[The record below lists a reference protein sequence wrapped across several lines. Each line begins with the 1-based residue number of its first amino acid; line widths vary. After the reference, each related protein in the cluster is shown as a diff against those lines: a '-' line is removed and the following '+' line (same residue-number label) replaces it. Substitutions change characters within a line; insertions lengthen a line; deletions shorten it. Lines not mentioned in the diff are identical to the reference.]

1 MGSRTSCL
9 GAPVFGALLVVAGMV
24 ATAGADPK
32 ADIQAKTREAME
44 SYDLMDY
51 DAAKKSLTAAI
62 GAAKKA
68 KLDKDPS
75 YAKAHLFLG
84 IASFAGGDIDGTK
97 AAFAVA
103 AAIDPKIQIDAAYKS
118 PELVKLLDAAKSEA
132 STGGTKVDPK
142 IDPKHDPKHDLVSE
156 ECTGVRGLQHDILDS
171 SRAGAAQPIEVLVGS
186 DITPAKVVVMY
197 RTEGTTEFVEAVLAK
212 AGGCKYVGQIPKSA
226 MHGAVLHY
234 FVAAYDAGN
243 KVITSKGSSGS
254 PNIMELAAAVAG
266 GSGGDN
272 EDPISGG
279 GVKKKAEPSG
289 GSISKSGG
297 VLSGGKPPKVF
308 IAVAGG
314 TGFGYVTGS
323 TEAGNLVDTCCI
335 GNSWVV
341 VTPELG
347 FYVIK
352 QLSIGI
358 AGRIGLPLG
367 ANIDPPDAKHS
378 TIAPAAV
385 VRVRYALSRSGE
397 GVHVMGQIGGGVMRN
412 TITLKMQ
419 PGGGDTD
426 IVAQGPLLVGAGIG
440 FKKNVSNNLAFIA
453 DLSALAGIA
462 VVDKLGTAKLNT
474 GIGGDVTLGLA
485 VGF

>member
-1 MGSRTSCL
+1 
-9 GAPVFGALLVVAGMV
+9 MV
-24 ATAGADPK
+24 APAGADPK

-51 DAAKKSLTAAI
+51 DAAKKSLTLAI

-84 IASFAGGDIDGTK
+84 IASFAGGDVDGTK

-118 PELVKLLDAAKSEA
+118 PELVKLLDTAKAEV
-132 STGGTKVDPK
+132 STGGTTKVDPK
-142 IDPKHDPKHDLVSE
+142 EPVSE
-156 ECTGVRGLQHDILDS
+156 ACATAKGLQHDILDS
-171 SRAGAAQPIEVLVGS
+171 GHAGAVQPIEVVVGS

-197 RTEGTTEFVEAVLAK
+197 RTEGTTDFVEAPLAK
-212 AGGCKYVGQIPKSA
+212 TGGCKYVGQIPKSA
-226 MHGAVLHY
+226 MHGALLHY
-234 FVAAYDAGN
+234 FVAAYDGGN

-254 PNIMELAAAVAG
+254 PNIMELAAAVG
-266 GSGGDN
+266 GGGGDN
-272 EDPISGG
+272 EDPIG
-279 GVKKKAEPSG
+279 GVGKKKQPEPSG

-297 VLSGGKPPKVF
+297 VVSGGKPPKVF

-314 TGFGYVTGS
+314 TGFGYVTGN

-347 FYVIK
+347 FYVTK

-397 GVHVMGQIGGGVMRN
+397 GVHIMGQIGGGVMRN

-440 FKKNVSNNLAFIA
+440 FKKNVSNNLAFVA

-462 VVDKLGTAKLNT
+462 VIDKLGTAKLNT
-474 GIGGDVTLGLA
+474 GVGGDVTLGLA